1 MMRGYGCQE
10 WDSGS
15 LAGRDSCLRRFPGLK
30 WIKSSSKPGDSM
42 ERNDLRWVLALV
54 LGTVI
59 FPVSAQVLY
68 RCPGQGEGGATLIQ
82 DRPCPDGRPAATRL
96 DSREV
101 RVSPQ
106 RQREIRAEQARNQR
120 AVRQANTGQV
130 HMPSGRIRMP
140 SQTQRERQACES
152 AKNRRDAQRRA
163 VGLNRN
169 YNYLSQL
176 DRQVRAACGRLG
188 P

>member
-1 MMRGYGCQE
+1 
-10 WDSGS
+10 
-15 LAGRDSCLRRFPGLK
+15 
-30 WIKSSSKPGDSM
+30 M

-82 DRPCPDGRPAATRL
+82 DRPCPDGRSAATRL

-140 SQTQRERQACES
+140 SQTQRERQVCES
-152 AKNRRDAQRRA
+152 AKNRRDAQRCA